1 MNDNYNFSK
10 FQTIIATIFYISLV
24 IACLIAIGGVVYTIA
39 DLIMASGKLEL
50 FQGINLG
57 YQIAIIGALFAGLF
71 VLIVIGI
78 GLGKKGKGFLL
89 KTIFRKKTLHS
100 KYKNRTPIKIITIC
114 LLLSIFSIII
124 GLIAAFLYD
133 LIMGVSFP
141 SSQIFSQGQI
151 TLFVGIML
159 LIVIGLIIGLFYLW
173 QNGYYL
179 IISMFY
185 TLEKSLDDEKD

>member
-10 FQTIIATIFYISLV
+10 FQIIIGTIFYISLV
-24 IACLIAIGGVVYTIA
+24 IACLITIGGVVYTIA

-78 GLGKKGKGFLL
+78 GLGKKGKGFFL
-89 KTIFRKKTLHS
+89 KTIFRKKILHS
-100 KYKNRTPIKIITIC
+100 KYKNRMSIKIITIC

-133 LIMGVSFP
+133 LIIGVSIP
-141 SSQIFSQGQI
+141 STYNLSHGQI
-151 TLFVGIML
+151 TLFAGIMI

-173 QNGYYL
+173 YNGYYL
-179 IISMFY
+179 IISMFF
-185 TLEKSLDDEKD
+185 TLEKLEYEEKN